1 MNYQKAHVIRS
12 QAIRESARGQE
23 CTMQTPVCT
32 HDRATVVW
40 AHSNMQLHGKGTGRK
55 ADDIFGC
62 YACSNCHAWLDEGNA
77 SREEKMLAFFR
88 AMSRSWLRLVERG
101 IIKVKA

>member
-1 MNYQKAHVIRS
+1 MIRS
-12 QAIRESARGQE
+12 QAIKDSARDE
-23 CTMQTPVCT
+23 VCT
-32 HDRATVVW
+32 VHSDFCTGTGVVW
-40 AHSNMQLHGKGTGRK
+40 AHSNLQIHGKGTGLK
-55 ADDIFGC
+55 AHDIFGC

-77 SREEKMLAFFR
+77 SREEKMLAFYR

>member
-1 MNYQKAHVIRS
+1 MIRS
-12 QAIRESARGQE
+12 QAIKDSARGE
-23 CTMQTPVCT
+23 TCTVHSDFCT
-32 HDRATVVW
+32 
-40 AHSNMQLHGKGTGRK
+40 GTGVK
-55 ADDIFGC
+55 AHDIFGC